1 MRRNRNIRADNQEWS
16 DFMAHMGTEAFREL
30 CGSLASGKTELIR
43 NRSGVL
49 EIKRKK

>member
-1 MRRNRNIRADNQEWS
+1 MKRNRNIRADDQEWAN
-16 DFMAHMGTEAFREL
+16 FMAHFGTEAFREI
-30 CGSLASGKTELIR
+30 CGTLASGKTELVR